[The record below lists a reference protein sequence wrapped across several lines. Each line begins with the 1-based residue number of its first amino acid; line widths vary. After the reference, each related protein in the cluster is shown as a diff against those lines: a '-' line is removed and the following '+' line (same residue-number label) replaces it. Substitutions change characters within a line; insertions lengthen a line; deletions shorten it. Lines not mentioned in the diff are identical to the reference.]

1 MSMRAQRPLQNGHR
15 IRWLVLWTLAGI
27 ASAAHAHHSAA
38 MFDPQQSVT
47 LNGTVKQ
54 FQWSNPHCWIQVM
67 VNDKS
72 GPVEWS
78 VEMGSPS
85 QLYRGGWRPTILH
98 AGEAIVV
105 VVHPMRDGSK
115 GGQFV
120 SATHADGTPIEKPS
134 P

>member
-1 MSMRAQRPLQNGHR
+1 MRMRTQRSLQDGR
-15 IRWLVLWTLAGI
+15 RMRRLVLLTLGGF
-27 ASAAHAHHSAA
+27 ASAAHAHHSSA
-38 MFDPQQSVT
+38 MFDAQQSLT
-47 LNGTVKQ
+47 LSGTVKQ
-54 FQWSNPHCWIQVM
+54 FQWSNPHCWIQVT
-67 VNDKS
+67 VNDKT

-85 QLYRGGWRPTILH
+85 QLFRSGWRPTILH

-120 SATHADGTPIEKPS
+120 SATHADGTPFERPS
-134 P
+134 K